1 MRSFCLVYR
10 FNFKSYEVPSVR
22 VSVRPWEGSG
32 PLDSTRDF
40 IFLEGIMSQEQAVRQ
55 EAFEDLQLQII
66 EQDGEEWF
74 KAEDIGKA
82 LGLADPRPSVIRIFN
97 RNRDEFEGLY
107 RVVSLTTWLKTGG
120 QRPYRSTTFNPQGAY
135 LLAILARTPKSKA
148 LRRFLAKFM
157 AHDLLRLK
165 EGVAQLEAQHE
176 ADRKEMALLRKTVN
190 RQAKELSVI
199 RPLVRA
205 SIALPAP
212 ELPPLPEMKTPVLI
226 DFNELRRLFE
236 YGREGFPVNFLHQVI
251 DRNAAAPTF
260 HLEVKLPGAHRQE
273 PFLVL
278 TGCCETKLLP

>member
-1 MRSFCLVYR
+1 M
-10 FNFKSYEVPSVR
+10 EQ
-22 VSVRPWEGSG
+22 
-32 PLDSTRDF
+32 T
-40 IFLEGIMSQEQAVRQ
+40 QAVRQ
-55 EAFEDLQLQII
+55 EVFEDLQLQII

-157 AHDLLRLK
+157 AHDLLQLK
-165 EGVAQLEAQHE
+165 EHVGELESKITGLTKDLTE
-176 ADRKEMALLRKTVN
+176 ARKLA
-190 RQAKELSVI
+190 A
-199 RPLVRA
+199 A
-205 SIALPAP
+205 SKALPG
-212 ELPPLPEMKTPVLI
+212 PLPEMKNPVLI

-236 YGREGFPVNFLHQVI
+236 YGSEGFPQNFLHAVLN
-251 DRNAAAPTF
+251 RNAAAPTF
-260 HLEVKLPGAHRQE
+260 RLEVRLPGAHRAD
-273 PFLVL
+273 PFLIL
-278 TGCCETKLLP
+278 SGIAETKLLA